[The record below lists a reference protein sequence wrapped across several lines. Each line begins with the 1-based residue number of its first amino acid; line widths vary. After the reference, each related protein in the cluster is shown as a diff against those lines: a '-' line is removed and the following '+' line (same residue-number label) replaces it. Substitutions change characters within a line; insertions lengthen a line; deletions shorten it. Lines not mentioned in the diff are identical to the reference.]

1 MPSWQPL
8 ALIGGAYPQDAIVEA
23 DFIDAS
29 GPLPV
34 RHCHLENFLALMAA
48 SLMSSAVIFAIRPF
62 KAASFQCLASQPEYH
77 QSAGQGVRD
86 GRKITPVHTPCSLRS
101 SQPLIRMGNRGGAHY
116 RNSQNGHPSSR

>member
-1 MPSWQPL
+1 MPSWQQL

-48 SLMSSAVIFAIRPF
+48 SL
-62 KAASFQCLASQPEYH
+62 QCLASRPEYH